1 MCWPASLGHIR
12 SMDREV
18 DVLVVDDDPDILAL
32 LSGVLTELG
41 LRVATASNGRTGLEQ
56 ARRLLPY
63 LVLSDVMMPIMR
75 GDRMV
80 EALRADPATADIRCV
95 LMSAA
100 ARDTSGDTYFFPKP
114 FDLSHLERLVM
125 EWIPKPA

>member
-1 MCWPASLGHIR
+1 MYWPGSPGHIR

-56 ARRLLPY
+56 ARRLLPH
-63 LVLSDVMMPIMR
+63 LVLSDVMMPVMR
-75 GDRMV
+75 GDHMV
-80 EALRADPATADIRCV
+80 EVLRADPTTADIRCV

-100 ARDTSGDTYFFPKP
+100 VRGTSSETHFLPKP
-114 FDLSHLERLVM
+114 FDLGHLERLVM
-125 EWIPKPA
+125 EWVPEPG